1 MRCAS
6 LSIIVENTHA
16 RHVSQPLRIPRSA
29 ATKRTATG
37 PIHLACTLSTHEA
50 WMGTHVVRM
59 WYACGTHGY
68 SLGAPKD
75 RLGAHD
81 GYRLGRCGSSLE
93 AALPLAIGTGRVSN
107 EGRNGPIR
115 MWPGGELWH

>member
-50 WMGTHVVRM
+50 WIGTHVVRM
-59 WYACGTHGY
+59 WYACGTHVVRMATVWAHRRTGWAHMMATGWVGVVPAWRPL
-68 SLGAPKD
+68 SL
-75 RLGAHD
+75 
-81 GYRLGRCGSSLE
+81 
-93 AALPLAIGTGRVSN
+93 
-107 EGRNGPIR
+107 
-115 MWPGGELWH
+115 